1 MMANTLPVLQSYKNI
16 EKLFK
21 SIQAAKRP
29 EAFTH
34 KFLYETLGLRSIADR
49 PLIAFLR
56 TLGFLDGAKKPT
68 AEYAALKN
76 EGEAKRAVA
85 QAVRRA
91 YAPLFAAN
99 EKAHQLP
106 GDQLRGLVAQVAGS
120 DANTTAKIAG
130 TLNTLLRLAD
140 FSEPGVA
147 PPKEAPEE
155 KAAQETGEEASSKP
169 GGLRPEF
176 HYNIQV
182 HLPANATEETYLNIF
197 NALRRVFR

>member
-1 MMANTLPVLQSYKNI
+1 MASTLPVLESCKNV
-16 EKLFK
+16 EKLFR

-34 KFLYETLGLRSIADR
+34 KFLYETLGLKSIADR
-49 PLIAFLR
+49 PLVAFLR
-56 TLGFLDGAKKPT
+56 TLGFLDAANKPT

-76 EGEAKRAVA
+76 EAEAKRAVA
-85 QAVRRA
+85 RAVRRA

-130 TLNTLLRLAD
+130 ALNTLLKLAD
-140 FSEPGVA
+140 FSEPEVA
-147 PPKEAPEE
+147 PPKGAPEE
-155 KAAQETGEEASSKP
+155 KGIEETGEEAPAKP
-169 GGLRPEF
+169 GSLRPEF